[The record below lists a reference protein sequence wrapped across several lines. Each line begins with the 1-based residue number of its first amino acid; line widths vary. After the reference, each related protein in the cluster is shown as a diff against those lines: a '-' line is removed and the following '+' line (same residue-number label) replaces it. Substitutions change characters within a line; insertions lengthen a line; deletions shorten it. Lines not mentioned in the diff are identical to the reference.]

1 MLTEHYL
8 EPSHIILTGGGFALH
23 PGLGEPLTNAV
34 RAVDGLLR
42 LAARYH
48 GFHTTRFIG
57 TTELH
62 ILTTTTGLHA
72 PATLNQVVFAW
83 ITVMD
88 RIAIAMRELKALC
101 IGNAFD
107 PARRNWP
114 SRIPAAIQWLPVE
127 LQRKLPAEL
136 LATHNIHPPS
146 VSSRPSKRTRTPSH
160 FVVDHTSNGRS
171 VLVPIFPPTQPTMAA
186 EFTARPKVDQMPIAP
201 DITPVKSK
209 VAGAEVAPARAS
221 DGAGT
226 STVERGELKR
236 SLRSAESSHS
246 ETGIRA
252 TMDSTAETSL
262 RANQLDGQ
270 YGYPA
275 VPRADGAVDV
285 CGYPPH
291 RASSAENRQ
300 APPRLVQD
308 HVAEDE
314 IKDLFVS
321 DQRRAD
327 SKQLDLLTCPRG
339 PAVSPSFLAP
349 ARASSPSLLA
359 PTPGL
364 VFDRGRV
371 EPGGLRAMIV
381 QEDMKARER
390 ELTARVHSISLPPDF
405 LELQQAFTPQIVSEE
420 DTVESGGLQA
430 DGATA
435 TRQVRSLDGGLI
447 VRDGPREASLPV
459 AFPACGVIDT
469 YFRASSTVQYDIS
482 VTSEPTG
489 TYNAPAVE
497 PSAAGLATP
506 TLVSPG
512 RAAVPSLPLVG
523 DDRTAI
529 AGTQRG
535 RVRLLVHRYDAMSC
549 GTGTVENGGLK
560 GNSGE
565 SAKLHTSSQ
574 ARRFLTSDVIA
585 NASSLPFSP
594 GAHFKGDHRWTV
606 EDGALVQRAAS
617 DSARSPPCLA
627 TAPLS
632 PKSPAPAIAI
642 ANAVEL
648 GGLRKRVAGEITGAS
663 RDAAPSPMR
672 LGAAFAK
679 SVCRNIRSGADD
691 FRVERGGLVVA
702 RKSQRRNWVRSAE
715 LRRTLD
721 SVACARGSCLA
732 TAHPLMIIS
741 SFISSAFSSVT
752 AYTAFAALVSAVVRT
767 TSTSYLTRV
776 RRGEL
781 APCLAWAR
789 EGIGTTRARF
799 DAQARE
805 RGNAA
810 EFCMNLA
817 SVRFVD

>member
-1 MLTEHYL
+1 
-8 EPSHIILTGGGFALH
+8 
-23 PGLGEPLTNAV
+23 
-34 RAVDGLLR
+34 
-42 LAARYH
+42 
-48 GFHTTRFIG
+48 
-57 TTELH
+57 
-62 ILTTTTGLHA
+62 
-72 PATLNQVVFAW
+72 
-83 ITVMD
+83 
-88 RIAIAMRELKALC
+88 
-101 IGNAFD
+101 
-107 PARRNWP
+107 
-114 SRIPAAIQWLPVE
+114 
-127 LQRKLPAEL
+127 
-136 LATHNIHPPS
+136 
-146 VSSRPSKRTRTPSH
+146 
-160 FVVDHTSNGRS
+160 
-171 VLVPIFPPTQPTMAA
+171 MAS
-186 EFTARPKVDQMPIAP
+186 EFTAATVPGVHARPKVDQMPIAP
-201 DITPVKSK
+201 DIAPVKSK
-209 VAGAEVAPARAS
+209 VAGADVAPARAS
-221 DGAGT
+221 DGAGK
-226 STVERGELKR
+226 STVERGELKH

-252 TMDSTAETSL
+252 TMDSPAETSL

-291 RASSAENRQ
+291 RASSAESRQ
-300 APPRLVQD
+300 APPCLVQD

-327 SKQLDLLTCPRG
+327 SKELDLLTCPRG

-359 PTPGL
+359 PTPAL

-371 EPGGLRAMIV
+371 EPGGLRAIIV
-381 QEDMKARER
+381 QEDTKARER
-390 ELTARVHSISLPPDF
+390 ELTARVHSISLPLDF
-405 LELQQAFTPQIVSEE
+405 LELQQALTPQIVSEE
-420 DTVESGGLQA
+420 NTVESGGLQA
-430 DGATA
+430 DGATV

-447 VRDGPREASLPV
+447 VRDGPREVSIPV

-469 YFRASSTVQYDIS
+469 YLRASSTVQYDIS

-489 TYNAPAVE
+489 MYNAPVE

-506 TLVSPG
+506 SLVSPG
-512 RAAVPSLPLVG
+512 RTAVPSLPLVG
-523 DDRTAI
+523 DDRTVI

-606 EDGALVQRAAS
+606 EDRALVQRAAS
-617 DSARSPPCLA
+617 DSARSPLCLA

-642 ANAVEL
+642 ADAVEL
-648 GGLRKRVAGEITGAS
+648 GGLRKGVAGEITGAS
-663 RDAAPSPMR
+663 RDATPSPMH

-691 FRVERGGLVVA
+691 FCVERGGLDVA
-702 RKSQRRNWVRSAE
+702 RRSQRRNWVRSAE

-741 SFISSAFSSVT
+741 SFIFSAFPSVT
-752 AYTAFAALVSAVVRT
+752 AYTAFAALVSAAVQT

-789 EGIGTTRARF
+789 EGIGTTRAGTR
-799 DAQARE
+799 QH
-805 RGNAA
+805 
-810 EFCMNLA
+810 
-817 SVRFVD
+817 S